1 MNKEILQNDYKELN
15 NIQHTNE
22 KNMSTQFTKEQIQIA
37 DKHVKTCSVF
47 IGVRKV

>member
-1 MNKEILQNDYKELN
+1 MHKEILQNDNKELN
-15 NIQHTNE
+15 NLQHTNE
-22 KNMSTQFTKEQIQIA
+22 NNMSTQFSKEQIQIA